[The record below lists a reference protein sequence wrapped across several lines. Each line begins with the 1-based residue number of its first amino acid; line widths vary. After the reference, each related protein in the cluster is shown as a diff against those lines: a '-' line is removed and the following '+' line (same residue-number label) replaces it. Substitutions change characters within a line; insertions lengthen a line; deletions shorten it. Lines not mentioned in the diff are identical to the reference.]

1 MAKDNNKSK
10 EDVLKKSNFFSG
22 SNGIQ
27 KESKD
32 DRKNAD
38 PFVKTVQ
45 SGTYKEVVSFIA
57 GNPNVSEAAIE
68 TIIEKYPLDSQEN
81 WELRD
86 LLASNKNLPLT
97 DNIRREMENAYKG
110 EEKDFDEVRKEALSR
125 YSDVKLDAHDKL
137 GENITA
143 TTHKTEAEFLLADP
157 NTSKETKQQIRTRI
171 KEENDKVSKE
181 KKQKRLEKEENE
193 RVEKEIV
200 SEHKKDRKQK
210 LNEAKQGKFD
220 EKMITSAIRGIT
232 GGYTQIRGKQ
242 QNEFDKD
249 WEQQKKDEQKILALK
264 EANDIKLA
272 KKGEFSEE
280 DVNLAREL
288 VGSTWK
294 KNVDVGY
301 GIVMPDVLQAGA
313 LNTKDKDLN
322 SDQLRTKQHSQKLIQ
337 LKRQDEIKRARQGDF
352 SNIDLEG
359 TSDTVVKGDEEHRK
373 RLNQLKKQ
381 NDIKRAR
388 QGDFSG
394 VNIPEDTSKLSKE
407 EQRHYQELS
416 RLKKQAEQKNKRQ
429 QEKSKKQKER
439 EEKENKKKEEDL
451 KTDREQNP
459 EKYVR
464 STDPKKHKTTSMD
477 IGDVIG
483 SGLQSARQEL
493 QDLNKNKQG
502 VNKAS
507 EALFSTL
514 KGATK
519 DLQKLRSGNAD
530 MSAQGLQYMKDM
542 KSQMKKATS
551 KVGDAGDEP
560 ELASA
565 EGVQSSGMQSAKV
578 TRQQPNTHKLNIVE
592 DRISDINK
600 ESKQIPDYKTEFA

>member
-1 MAKDNNKSK
+1 
-10 EDVLKKSNFFSG
+10 
-22 SNGIQ
+22 
-27 KESKD
+27 
-32 DRKNAD
+32 
-38 PFVKTVQ
+38 
-45 SGTYKEVVSFIA
+45 VSFIA
-57 GNPNVSEAAIE
+57 GNPNVSEAAIQ

>member
-32 DRKNAD
+32 KKDAD

-57 GNPNVSEAAIE
+57 GNPNVSEAAIQ

-171 KEENDKVSKE
+171 KEQNDKVSKE

-322 SDQLRTKQHSQKLIQ
+322 SDQLRTKQHSQKLIE

-451 KTDREQNP
+451 KRDREQNP
-459 EKYVR
+459 EKYVK

>member
-1 MAKDNNKSK
+1 MAKDNNKNK

-32 DRKNAD
+32 KKDAD

-57 GNPNVSEAAIE
+57 GNPNVSEAAIQ
-68 TIIEKYPLDSQEN
+68 TIIEKYPLHSQEN

-451 KTDREQNP
+451 KRDREQNP
-459 EKYVR
+459 EKYVK

-542 KSQMKKATS
+542 KSQIKKATS